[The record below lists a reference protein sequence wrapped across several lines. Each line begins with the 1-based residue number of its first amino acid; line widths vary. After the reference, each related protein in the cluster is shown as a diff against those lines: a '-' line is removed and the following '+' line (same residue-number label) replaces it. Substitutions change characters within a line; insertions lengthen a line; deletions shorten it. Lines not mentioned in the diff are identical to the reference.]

1 MRACTSKRPAFTLVE
16 LLTVVAIITILVSIL
31 LPALSRARI
40 AAKDAASRAGLN
52 TISIGLE
59 LFRED
64 SGNNQYPPSHAPFIQ
79 ALQTAPYTGANWLA
93 DALIGNDLL
102 GWDPLALSEPKRAW
116 QDTMGQN
123 RRGGINSR
131 KGPYVE
137 IDTIKNMPD
146 PIAGVAVK
154 GFWWPGMLLPVS
166 RVLLDKSYGEV
177 DREDGALNGTIL
189 YYRASSAAQSTWAL
203 FNSGPLG
210 PAQRPNQRIYDFSD
224 NASMVQRVH
233 AVAPGTSGLTPDQNA
248 FYDMIEDKEIKV
260 QVQKSAAVIR
270 RPYRAQ
276 SYLLISPGYDGRY
289 GTVDDITNFGS

>member
-40 AAKDAASRAGLN
+40 AAKDAASKAGLN
-52 TISIGLE
+52 TLAIGLD
-59 LFRED
+59 LFRND
-64 SGNNQYPPSHAPFIQ
+64 SGNNQYPPSHAPFAQ
-79 ALQTAPYTGANWLA
+79 ALQTVQYTGANWLA

-102 GWDPLALSEPKRAW
+102 GWDPLALSEPTRAW
-116 QDTMGQN
+116 NDTQGVSG
-123 RRGGINSR
+123 RRGGLTSR

-146 PIAGVAVK
+146 RIAGNAMKAYWV
-154 GFWWPGMLLPVS
+154 GMLGPVS
-166 RVLLDKSYGEV
+166 RVLVDKSYGEV

-189 YYRASSAAQSTWAL
+189 YYRASPAAQSSWGL
-203 FNSGPLG
+203 FTSPIKGPG
-210 PAQRPNQRIYDFSD
+210 QGPNQAIYDFSD
-224 NASMVQRVH
+224 NVSMVQRVH
-233 AVAPGTSGLTPDQNA
+233 AVAPGTSGLTPDVA
-248 FYDMIEDKEIKV
+248 SFYEMIEDKEIRA
-260 QVQKSAAVIR
+260 QVQKSAAVMR

-289 GTVDDITNFGS
+289 GTIDDITNFGS

>member
-1 MRACTSKRPAFTLVE
+1 MPACTSKRPAFTLVE

-59 LFRED
+59 LFRTD
-64 SGNNQYPPSHAPFIQ
+64 SGNNQYPPSHAPF
-79 ALQTAPYTGANWLA
+79 AKVLETAPYTGAHWLA

-116 QDTMGQN
+116 QDTQGQN

-146 PIAGVAVK
+146 PIAGAEVK
-154 GFWWPGMLLPVS
+154 SRWWPGMLRPVS

-189 YYRASSAAQSTWAL
+189 YYRANPAAQSTW
-203 FNSGPLG
+203 PLSRILTG
-210 PAQRPNQRIYDFSD
+210 QPGIYNYTDNQQMI
-224 NASMVQRVH
+224 QRVH
-233 AVAPGTSGLTPDQNA
+233 TVTPGTSGLTQNA
-248 FYDMIEDKEIKV
+248 VDFYGMIEDKEIKV
-260 QVQKSAAVIR
+260 QLDKGVVSLR

>member
-1 MRACTSKRPAFTLVE
+1 MPACTSKRPAFTLVE

-52 TISIGLE
+52 TISVGLE
-59 LFRED
+59 LFRTD
-64 SGNNQYPPSHAPFIQ
+64 SGNNQYPPSHTPLASAPQ
-79 ALQTAPYTGANWLA
+79 YTGANWLA

-102 GWDPLALSEPKRAW
+102 GWDPLALSEPTRAW
-116 QDTMGQN
+116 QDKQGQAA

-137 IDTIKNMPD
+137 VDTIKNMPD
-146 PIAGVAVK
+146 PVAGAAINAY
-154 GFWWPGMLLPVS
+154 WPGMLRPFS
-166 RVLLDKSYGEV
+166 RVLVDKSYGEV

-189 YYRASSAAQSTWAL
+189 YYRANPAAQSTWTL
-203 FNSGPLG
+203 SRILTGQTGPTQG
-210 PAQRPNQRIYDFSD
+210 DQAIYNYTDNQQMI
-224 NASMVQRVH
+224 QRVH
-233 AVAPGTSGLTPDQNA
+233 AVTPGTSGLTQNPGA
-248 FYDMIEDKEIKV
+248 FYEMIEDKEIKV
-260 QVQKSAAVIR
+260 QFDKGVVSLR